1 MVARIPEVRYNL
13 RVHFGNPSIS
23 ELMNL
28 GLRGYE
34 PQELAVRAEL
44 IHPLR
49 KGLGPLLNISGM

>member
-1 MVARIPEVRYNL
+1 M